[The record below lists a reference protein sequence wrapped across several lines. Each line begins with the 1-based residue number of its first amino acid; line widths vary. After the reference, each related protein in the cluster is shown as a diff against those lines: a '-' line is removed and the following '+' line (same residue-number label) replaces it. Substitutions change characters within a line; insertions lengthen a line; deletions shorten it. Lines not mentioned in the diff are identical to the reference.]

1 MTILYN
7 IYEWSSYPSHTQKMV
22 LGIFALYMYV
32 QNQFPFLFAQ
42 YVKDKRFYAS
52 NVIHNLNKHVL
63 YAKNFC
69 LLCKRCEDK
78 FQNQR

>member
-7 IYEWSSYPSHTQKMV
+7 IYEWSSYPSHTKKMV
-22 LGIFALYMYV
+22 LGIFALYVYV

-42 YVKDKRFYAS
+42 YVKDKSFYAT

-69 LLCKRCEDK
+69 L
-78 FQNQR
+78 